1 MNNSV
6 DCPVFSRRLAA
17 AESTRRMSATLD
29 STPLNRSNRLR
40 VWLAMT
46 CASEVFPVPG
56 GP

>member
-1 MNNSV
+1 MNSSV

-46 CASEVFPVPG
+46 CASDVFPVPG